1 MVENSDED
9 CLVKKM
15 RNGKYSEMDASGDQD
30 NTNLKVEDALLN
42 EILSADNT
50 QANTECAPEAEE
62 AEVPVAPAVSVL
74 ECALSV
80 RWSGEKVVMDLS
92 YLEGEAGRDG
102 VHQLAQFVK
111 NKISSML

>member
-1 MVENSDED
+1 M
-9 CLVKKM
+9 
-15 RNGKYSEMDASGDQD
+15 
-30 NTNLKVEDALLN
+30 
-42 EILSADNT
+42 
-50 QANTECAPEAEE
+50 
-62 AEVPVAPAVSVL
+62 SVL